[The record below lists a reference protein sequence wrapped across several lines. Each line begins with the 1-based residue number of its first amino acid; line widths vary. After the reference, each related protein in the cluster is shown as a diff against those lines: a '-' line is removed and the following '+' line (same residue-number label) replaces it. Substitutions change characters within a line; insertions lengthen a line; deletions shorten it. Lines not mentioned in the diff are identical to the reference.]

1 MTNLLARVR
10 AARPPAAASAVFA
23 VMALALALRL
33 YGLNWDDGY
42 AWTPHPDERAI
53 LGYAAQISTPP
64 LSDLG
69 VLLDAERS
77 PLNPRWFPYGSFPLY
92 LLRAVHWLAE
102 FALYADI
109 PDMRPLARAIS
120 ALADAGTVG
129 AVYLLG
135 KALWSR
141 RAALIAALIVALAVV
156 HIQLSHFFAVDT
168 LLALFCVMSA
178 IFLVRVARRGR
189 AADSVLAGVF
199 VALALATKI
208 SAAPLLAAYCAA
220 HLISAFGLSPAAP
233 HFRRPLIADSVIAAA
248 LNAAAGGLAALIA
261 FFIFQPYAILD
272 FARFYADVSQQSEMA
287 RRIVD
292 FPYTRQ
298 YIDTT
303 PYWYHIRQLAV
314 WGFGL
319 PLGAL
324 AWASLGYAAVRGMG
338 IRAALAYAALGIALP
353 AAILALSVSSL
364 AVICAA
370 GIASAAVIATIPA
383 RKPGARLDA
392 ILLAWVIPYFIV
404 MGAFDVKFM
413 RYMLPI
419 APFLALFAAKAAMDI
434 WGLVSRPR
442 GFAGGVAKTAA
453 LGLGIA
459 VMLAA
464 ALYAIA
470 YSRIYATPHPAV
482 RASEYLRD
490 ILPERSTIL
499 KEHWEESLPNLGE
512 YEIRELP
519 IYDPD
524 TRAKARALA
533 NDLADADAIALYSNR
548 LYGTVSRLPE
558 RYPLSRAFYET
569 LFSRQLG
576 YAPAAAFAAYPNLLG
591 IAFADE
597 TFARPDLPAPRFPNL
612 PGGVSLGYADESFT
626 VYDHPKVMIFANV
639 SRLSADDISERIISA
654 AGDAFP
660 PAAAPSAA
668 ESQLEGARLMMTE
681 SRAAAQRA
689 GGTWSEIFASSGGQ
703 DDERRAS
710 PLWIA
715 VWLLAAQAAALLA
728 FPLAFAAFRPLAD
741 RGWILAKPLGLLAI
755 GLAVWLMASLE
766 ILPFG
771 RTPIVISAAGLGVL
785 SAVSFAFNR
794 AEMVDFFRKRWK
806 TVAAAEMVFLAAFF
820 AFLLIRMAN
829 PDLWH
834 PWRGG
839 EKPMDMAYLNAVVK
853 SSYMPPYDPW
863 FGGGY
868 LNYYYWGQFLVAALI
883 RATGA
888 VPEVAINIAIPLFY
902 ALTAALAYSVSYNL
916 AAAAPLRARIR
927 GMMGRR
933 RAVSPVIAGLLGA
946 AFVAV
951 IGNLDGAAQTIG
963 NAWRAVVQGLPPAEF
978 DFWRSS
984 RMMPPDP
991 PGWEITEFPFFTFLF
1006 ADPHAH
1012 LFALPFTLL
1021 AIGCAAAFV
1030 LDADARRPIWTPANI
1045 LRLAALGLT
1054 VGALRAI
1061 NTWDYPTYLAL
1072 AFAALAVREYLA
1084 HGGLALYPALRAA
1097 AQGAMVFAIGF
1108 AAFLPY
1114 HMSFETFFFGI
1125 ETTTNTTTLSQF
1137 LGISGLFI
1145 FAAASL
1151 CVWELRRPLVAALS
1165 QSARLFADLRAGLE
1179 SDGGMAAAP
1188 SARDDRA
1195 YARHPHPS
1203 PLPSREMGFVDCD
1216 SRLVSPASQSA
1227 AARRPSPS
1235 PSRDRGFV
1243 DRDSRL
1249 DSPASQSAAARRPS
1263 PLPSREMGFS
1273 ARGSLD
1279 GPLAVALAAFVV
1291 LAAGFALTAA
1301 LTGWAWTTFALC
1313 AAMVCLFAAVGVR
1326 ALTAAPPDRPLAFA
1340 SLIAAAGFSI
1350 VAALDVVRVEGD
1362 IERMNTVFK
1371 FYLQVWVLLALASA
1385 FAVWRLAG
1393 ALGFGLSGVGVA
1405 QRSRVRIAWTIAL
1418 CALIAASAIY
1428 PAMGTR
1434 DRLRDRF
1441 HDRTIPLTLDGLAY
1455 AEGTVYRDPK
1465 GAVDLSEDMAAI
1477 RWLRDNADGSPIVL
1491 EASVP
1496 SYQWGGRV
1504 SIHTGLPG
1512 VVGWEWHQQQQRW
1525 DYRDDVSARVRDVN
1539 RIYSTSD
1546 PTAAAALMKKYGVFF
1561 IYMGALERLYYP
1573 TDGVAK
1579 FSDGRMGGLE
1589 TVFESDGVVI
1599 YRVADSAAD

>member
-1 MTNLLARVR
+1 MTPILARVR
-10 AARPPAAASAVFA
+10 AMRRQAAGCAVLA
-23 VMALALALRL
+23 TMALALALRL
-33 YGLNWDDGY
+33 YGLDWDDGY

-53 LGYAAQISTPP
+53 LGYAAQIAPPP

-69 VLLDAERS
+69 ALLDAERS

-102 FALYADI
+102 FALFSDI

-120 ALADAGTVG
+120 ALADVGTVG

-135 KALWSR
+135 RALWTR
-141 RAALIAALIVALAVV
+141 RAGLMAALAAALAVV

-168 LLALFCVMSA
+168 LLALFCALAAV
-178 IFLVRVARRGR
+178 FLVRVARRGR
-189 AADSVLAGVF
+189 AADSLLAGVF
-199 VALALATKI
+199 LALALATKI
-208 SAAPLLAAYCAA
+208 SAAPLLSAYFAA
-220 HLISAFGLSPAAP
+220 HLIYAFGMADGAAG
-233 HFRRPLIADSVIAAA
+233 FRRPLIIDSVLTAAI
-248 LNAAAGGLAALIA
+248 NAAAGGLAALVA

-272 FARFYADVSQQSEMA
+272 FARFYGDVSLQSEMA

-298 YIDTT
+298 YIDTA
-303 PYWYHIRQLAV
+303 PYWYHMRQLAV

-338 IRAALAYAALGIALP
+338 IRATAAYAALGIAAP
-353 AAILALSVSSL
+353 AAILILSTSTL
-364 AVICAA
+364 AAICAA
-370 GIASAAVIATIPA
+370 GIASIALIATLPA
-383 RKPGARLDA
+383 RKRSARLDV
-392 ILLAWVIPYFIV
+392 ILLAWVIPYFII
-404 MGAFDVKFM
+404 MGALDVKFM

-419 APFLALFAAKAAMDI
+419 TPFLALFAAKGAWDL
-434 WGLVSRPR
+434 WGAVSRLR
-442 GFAGGVAKTAA
+442 GFAGGIGKTAA
-453 LGLGIA
+453 LAAGIIILCA
-459 VMLAA
+459 T
-464 ALYAIA
+464 ALYAAA
-470 YSRIYATPHPAV
+470 YARIYATPHPAV
-482 RASEYLRD
+482 RASEWVQEN
-490 ILPERSTIL
+490 LPERSTIL

-524 TRAKARALA
+524 TRRKI
-533 NDLADADAIALYSNR
+533 DAIALDLSEADAFAMYSNR

-576 YAPAAAFAAYPNLLG
+576 YEPAAAFAAYPNLLG
-591 IAFADE
+591 ITFEDE
-597 TFARPDLPAPRFPNL
+597 TFERPDLPAPRFPNL
-612 PGGVSLGYADESFT
+612 SGGGVRATLGYADESFT
-626 VYDHPKVMIFANV
+626 VYDHPKVMIFVNA

-654 AGDAFP
+654 AGAGFP
-660 PAAAPSAA
+660 ITAAPSAA
-668 ESQLEGARLMMTE
+668 ESASEGARLMMSE

-689 GGTWSEIFASSGGQ
+689 GGTWSGIFASGGQ

-715 VWLLAAQAAALLA
+715 VWLLAAQAAALLM

-741 RGWILAKPLGLLAI
+741 RGWTLAKPLGLLAI

-771 RTPIVISAAGLGVL
+771 RTSIIIAAAGLGVL
-785 SAVSFAFNR
+785 SAVSFVFNR
-794 AEMVDFFRKRWK
+794 AAMLDFFRKRWK
-806 TVAAAEMVFLAAFF
+806 TIAAAEMVFLAAFLAF
-820 AFLLIRMAN
+820 ALIRMAN

-902 ALTAALAYSVSYNL
+902 ALTAALAYSTAYNL
-916 AAAAPLRARIR
+916 AAAAPFRARFY
-927 GMMGRR
+927 GMGRR
-933 RAVSPVIAGLLGA
+933 PAVAGLLGA

-951 IGNLDGAAQTIG
+951 IGNLDGAVQVIG
-963 NAWRAVVQGLPPAEF
+963 NAWRAVVQGLPPSEF

-1030 LDADARRPIWTPANI
+1030 LDAGARRPIWTPANA

-1054 VGALRAI
+1054 VGALRVI

-1084 HGGLALYPALRAA
+1084 HGGLALAPALRAA
-1097 AQGAMVFAIGF
+1097 AQGAVVFAIGF

-1125 ETTTNTTTLSQF
+1125 ETTTNTTALNQF
-1137 LGISGLFI
+1137 LGIAGLFA
-1145 FAAASL
+1145 FATAGFCL
-1151 CVWELRRPLVAALS
+1151 WELRRPLGRAFS
-1165 QSARLFADLRAGLE
+1165 QAARLFADLRAGLE
-1179 SDGGMAAAP
+1179 SDDAPAARKGYPSDSRAFAVGETAP
-1188 SARDDRA
+1188 SGAGTLTLALSHQGRGDLSA
-1195 YARHPHPS
+1195 
-1203 PLPSREMGFVDCD
+1203 SRQ
-1216 SRLVSPASQSA
+1216 RLFRKHALAS
-1227 AARRPSPS
+1227 
-1235 PSRDRGFV
+1235 
-1243 DRDSRL
+1243 
-1249 DSPASQSAAARRPS
+1249 
-1263 PLPSREMGFS
+1263 PSREMGFS

-1279 GPLAVALAAFVV
+1279 GPLAVAVAAVV
-1291 LAAGFALTAA
+1291 ILAAGFALTAA
-1301 LTGWAWTTFALC
+1301 LSGWTWSTVAVC
-1313 AAMVCLFAAVGVR
+1313 AALVCLCGAVGVR
-1326 ALTAAPPDRPLAFA
+1326 ALGRAPSAPSARAVSFAALMAM
-1340 SLIAAAGFSI
+1340 AGFSL
-1350 VAALDVVRVEGD
+1350 VAALDIVRVEGD

-1371 FYLQVWVLLALASA
+1371 FYMQVWVLLALASA
-1385 FAVWRLAG
+1385 FAVWRLVG
-1393 ALGFGLSGVGVA
+1393 ALGLGIGGGGKRA
-1405 QRSRVRIAWTIAL
+1405 WARSAWTIAL
-1418 CALIAASAIY
+1418 CALVLASAVY
-1428 PAMGTR
+1428 PLLGTR

-1441 HDRTIPLTLDGLAY
+1441 YGNAIPLTLDGLAY
-1455 AEGTVYRDPK
+1455 AEGTVYQDPK
-1465 GAVDLSEDMAAI
+1465 GEVELSQDMAAI
-1477 RWLRDNADGSPIVL
+1477 RWLRENVEGSPVVL

-1539 RIYSTSD
+1539 RIYATSD
-1546 PTAAAALMKKYGVFF
+1546 PSAAAALMEKYGVAY
-1561 IYMGALERLYYP
+1561 IYVGELERLYYP
-1573 TDGVAK
+1573 ADGIAK
-1579 FSDGRMGGLE
+1579 FADGRMGGLE
-1589 TVFESDGVVI
+1589 TVFESEGVAI
-1599 YRVADSAAD
+1599 YRAAD

>member
-10 AARPPAAASAVFA
+10 AARRPSAAASAVFA
-23 VMALALALRL
+23 LMALALALRL
-33 YGLNWDDGY
+33 YGIDWDDGY

-53 LGYAAQISTPP
+53 LGYAAQISPPP

-69 VLLDAERS
+69 VLLDADRS

-109 PDMRPLARAIS
+109 SDMRPLARAIS

-135 KALWSR
+135 RALWSR

-168 LLALFCVMSA
+168 LLALFCVIA
-178 IFLVRVARRGR
+178 AAFLVRVARRGR

-199 VALALATKI
+199 IALALATKI

-220 HLISAFGLSPAAP
+220 HLIYAFGLSPAAP
-233 HFRRPLIADSVIAAA
+233 RFRRPLIIESVLTAA

-272 FARFYADVSQQSEMA
+272 FARFYADVSQQSEMV

-324 AWASLGYAAVRGMG
+324 AWASLGYAAFRGMG
-338 IRAALAYAALGIALP
+338 IRAALAYAALGVALP

-364 AVICAA
+364 AVICAG
-370 GIASAAVIATIPA
+370 GIASAAVIASIPA
-383 RKPGARLDA
+383 RKPGARMDA
-392 ILLAWVIPYFIV
+392 ILLAWVVPYFIV

-413 RYMLPI
+413 RYLLPI
-419 APFLALFAAKAAMDI
+419 TPFLALFAAKAAMDI

-442 GFAGGVAKTAA
+442 GFAGGIAKTAA

-459 VMLAA
+459 VILAA

-470 YSRIYATPHPAV
+470 YTRIYATPHPAV

-499 KEHWEESLPNLGE
+499 KEHWEESLPNLQG

-519 IYDPD
+519 MYDPD
-524 TRAKARALA
+524 TRGKIDALA
-533 NDLADADAIALYSNR
+533 RDMSEAHVMVMYSNR

-591 IAFADE
+591 MTLADE

-612 PGGVSLGYADESFT
+612 PGGGVRVSLGYADESFT

-654 AGDAFP
+654 AGDGFPP
-660 PAAAPSAA
+660 PAAAPAAPPASESA
-668 ESQLEGARLMMTE
+668 SDGTRLMMTE
-681 SRAAAQRA
+681 SRAAAQRD

-715 VWLLAAQAAALLA
+715 VWLLAAQAAALLM

-741 RGWILAKPLGLLAI
+741 RGWTLAKPLGLLAI

-766 ILPFG
+766 IIPFG
-771 RTPIVISAAGLGVL
+771 RTPIILAAAGLGVL
-785 SAVSFAFNR
+785 SAFALVFNR
-794 AEMVDFFRKRWK
+794 AAMLDFFRNRWK
-806 TVAAAEMVFLAAFF
+806 TIAAAEMVFLAAFL

-916 AAAAPLRARIR
+916 AAAAPLRARFG

-933 RAVSPVIAGLLGA
+933 PALAGLLGA

-963 NAWRAVVQGLPPAEF
+963 NAWRAVVRGLPPADF

-1030 LDADARRPIWTPANI
+1030 LDADARRPIWTPANM

-1097 AQGAMVFAIGF
+1097 AQWLMVFAIGF

-1114 HMSFETFFFGI
+1114 HLSFETFFFGI
-1125 ETTTNTTTLSQF
+1125 ETTTNTTALSQF
-1137 LGISGLFI
+1137 LGISGLFV

-1151 CVWELRRPLVAALS
+1151 CVWELRRPLGGALS
-1165 QSARLFADLRAGLE
+1165 QAARLFADLRMGLE
-1179 SDGGMAAAP
+1179 ADGAAAA
-1188 SARDDRA
+1188 S
-1195 YARHPHPS
+1195 ARHPHPS
-1203 PLPSREMGFVDCD
+1203 PLPSKE
-1216 SRLVSPASQSA
+1216 
-1227 AARRPSPS
+1227 
-1235 PSRDRGFV
+1235 RGFV
-1243 DRDSRL
+1243 
-1249 DSPASQSAAARRPS
+1249 ARRSPS
-1263 PLPSREMGFS
+1263 
-1273 ARGSLD
+1273 GSLD
-1279 GPLAVALAAFVV
+1279 GPLAVALAAGVV
-1291 LAAGFALTAA
+1291 LIAGFALTAA

-1326 ALTAAPPDRPLAFA
+1326 AITAAPPDRSLAFA
-1340 SLIAAAGFSI
+1340 SLIAAGGFSI

-1393 ALGFGLSGVGVA
+1393 ALGFGLSAGGGA
-1405 QRSRVRIAWTIAL
+1405 RSSSRIRIAWTIAL
-1418 CALIAASAIY
+1418 CALIAAAAIY

-1441 HDRTIPLTLDGLAY
+1441 YDRIIPLTLDGLAY
-1455 AEGTVYRDPK
+1455 AEGTVYQDPK
-1465 GAVDLSEDMAAI
+1465 GAVDLSEDMAAL
-1477 RWLRDNADGSPIVL
+1477 RWLRENADGSPIVL

-1546 PTAAAALMKKYGVFF
+1546 PSAAAALIKKYGVSF

-1573 TDGVAK
+1573 ADGAAK

-1589 TVFESDGVVI
+1589 SVFESEGVVI